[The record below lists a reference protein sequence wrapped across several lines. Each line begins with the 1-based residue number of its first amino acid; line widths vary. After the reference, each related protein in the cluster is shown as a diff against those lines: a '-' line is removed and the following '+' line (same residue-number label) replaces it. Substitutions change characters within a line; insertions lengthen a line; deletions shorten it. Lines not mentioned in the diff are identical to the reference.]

1 MEGTRTSHVARL
13 SGNLSL
19 LAAIFA
25 CLVLWGGIVLLM
37 SQFSPPQTAASPL
50 DGSQAPKPAVRW
62 EEISEVHRSL
72 TDLLLLWMPVGLGA
86 IACAAG
92 VVALVWGREHAP
104 EASRRAVIA
113 ILLGAIPGCLCT
125 LWYMIV
131 SATVPR

>member
-50 DGSQAPKPAVRW
+50 AGAQAPGTAQR
-62 EEISEVHRSL
+62 
-72 TDLLLLWMPVGLGA
+72 
-86 IACAAG
+86 
-92 VVALVWGREHAP
+92 
-104 EASRRAVIA
+104 
-113 ILLGAIPGCLCT
+113 
-125 LWYMIV
+125 
-131 SATVPR
+131 